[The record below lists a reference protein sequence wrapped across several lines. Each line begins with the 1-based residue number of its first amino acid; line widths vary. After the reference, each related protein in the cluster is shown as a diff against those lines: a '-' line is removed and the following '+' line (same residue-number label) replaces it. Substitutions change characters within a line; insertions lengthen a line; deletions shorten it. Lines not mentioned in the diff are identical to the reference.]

1 MDSKGDRIDSDDE
14 VIDSLKFLCAVVDI
28 PYNTFKKCVGEN
40 ENKRRKI
47 GSAVGC
53 RPLLPSGDKRFVA
66 VICARQDRGN
76 DGLERRDVF
85 EYISELK
92 PGIYKKQEK
101 IHYDRTLKKKN
112 STIVKAKLVVA
123 QATTTQ

>member
-1 MDSKGDRIDSDDE
+1 MIDSHK
-14 VIDSLKFLCAVVDI
+14 LFYGVVDI
-28 PYNTFKKCVGEN
+28 PYNTFKKYVGEN

-53 RPLLPSGDKRFVA
+53 RPLLPSGDQRFVSK
-66 VICARQDRGN
+66 ICARQDRGN

-85 EYISELK
+85 EYIFELK
-92 PGIYKKQEK
+92 PGISKNQSNN
-101 IHYDRTLKKKN
+101 HYDITLKKNN
-112 STIVKAKLVVA
+112 STIIKAKLLAA